1 MAATYNCKL
10 SSSLR
15 HNSNDSCLH
24 SKDKIRRLSF
34 VDRFPC
40 PREVTIQVKNWKKK
54 GLFDDYIT
62 RASWS
67 TRENKKADGKVGAV
81 LFWKDFQMDWRVEG
95 PGGGHLRQKGIHQFL
110 TGIRKRR
117 PGQPMRRWSACLPSI
132 TSTTMSPT
140 QSNWA
145 GPQRALERMM

>member
-54 GLFDDYIT
+54 LVWRIHHKRKQKSWWQSRCRIILKGFSNGLASGGAWWWPSETKGHPSIFDG
-62 RASWS
+62 
-67 TRENKKADGKVGAV
+67 NKKTTTWATDAPLKRLSAIHHIDDHVADTIKLGGASARARADDV
-81 LFWKDFQMDWRVEG
+81 SN
-95 PGGGHLRQKGIHQFL
+95 GG
-110 TGIRKRR
+110 
-117 PGQPMRRWSACLPSI
+117 
-132 TSTTMSPT
+132 
-140 QSNWA
+140 
-145 GPQRALERMM
+145 